1 MEERILTWNLP
12 NVISVWLM
20 IIILWTATGI
30 LSHMLFR
37 KGKSTPANTQKPGV
51 SYSGSLSVVA

>member
-12 NVISVWLM
+12 NVVSIWLM

-30 LSHMLFR
+30 LSHLLFR
-37 KGKSTPANTQKPGV
+37 KGASSNTQQKPGV
-51 SYSGSLSVVA
+51 KYSGSLSVVA